1 MVFDSRIFAQP
12 SGQTLVY
19 QDRFRQIELAVGF
32 RKLICHRCDFA
43 SFYRF
48 RVLHIRRSP
57 ELLASAEEEVRDD
70 HFRIW
75 KTIPR
80 FAEIPET
87 VRCRRC
93 DEVLGVYTSC
103 IF

>member
-1 MVFDSRIFAQP
+1 MVFDSRFFATAA
-12 SGQTLVY
+12 GQTVVY
-19 QDRFRQIELAVGF
+19 KDRFCQIEIAVGF
-32 RKLICHRCDFA
+32 RKLTCYRCDFA

-48 RVLHIRRSP
+48 RVMHVRRSP
-57 ELLASAEEEVRDD
+57 ELLPSEEEEVRDD
-70 HFRIW
+70 HIRIW
-75 KTIPR
+75 KNIPR